1 MKEVN
6 ARVMLD
12 IQVKVEHLQEP
23 LSCFLISREVTEVY
37 TKGIYPVT
45 KTINSL
51 L

>member
-1 MKEVN
+1 MNVKI
-6 ARVMLD
+6 MLH

-23 LSCFLISREVTEVY
+23 LSCFLISREVTEVH
-37 TKGIYPVT
+37 TEVVYPAT